1 MRDTSQMNSL
11 PEADGLR
18 VSRCDDRAQYEL
30 HDGDEL
36 LTFAPFTEADGVLT
50 VPHIETLV
58 QHRCNGYSSI
68 LMDGLIDDL
77 RSRGLRIEPTCV
89 VVRGYVRALP
99 DADELMVR

>member
-1 MRDTSQMNSL
+1 MNSST
-11 PEADGLR
+11 EAGRLS
-18 VSRCDDRAQYEL
+18 VSRHDDRARYEL
-30 HDGDEL
+30 HDGDDL
-36 LTFAPFTEADGVLT
+36 LSFAPFTESDGVMT

-58 QHRCNGYSSI
+58 QHRGHGYSSI
-68 LMDGLIDDL
+68 LMDGLVTDL

>member
-1 MRDTSQMNSL
+1 MRDTSRMNSSTKSG
-11 PEADGLR
+11 GLR
-18 VSRCDDRAQYEL
+18 VSRHDDRAQYEL

-36 LTFAPFTEADGVLT
+36 LSFAPFTESDGVMT

-58 QHRCNGYSSI
+58 QHRGHRYSSI
-68 LMDGLIDDL
+68 LMDGLVDDL